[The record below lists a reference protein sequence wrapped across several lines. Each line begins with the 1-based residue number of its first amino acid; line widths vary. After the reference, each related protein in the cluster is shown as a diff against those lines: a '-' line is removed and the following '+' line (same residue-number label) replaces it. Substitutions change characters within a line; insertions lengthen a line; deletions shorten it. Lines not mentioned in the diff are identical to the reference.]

1 MTVNAIDKSQQKAA
15 RVAGLAFLVSFFAVV
30 VSSFG
35 VFFQVIVHDNALE
48 TAHRILANERLF
60 RLATAGEILNCVAL
74 VVLIAASYVVLRP
87 VNRNLAALA
96 AVARLVE
103 VFTWLLVVLNNFRAL
118 HVLADPVYARAF
130 GSDQVPA
137 LAQVYLN
144 GMDEY
149 YVGLLFWTL
158 ALAIGSYLWFTS
170 NYIPRSLA
178 IFGLMS
184 SVWCAFC
191 TFVYYVFPGFADVV
205 NLWWFDTP
213 MVLYELALSVWLL
226 VKGVS
231 YGGGAYSVTNRS
243 TAGQFVN
250 S

>member
-1 MTVNAIDKSQQKAA
+1 MTVNAIDRSQQKAA

-30 VSSFG
+30 AASFG
-35 VFFQVIVHDNALE
+35 VFFQVIVPDDALE
-48 TAHRILANERLF
+48 SAHRILANERLF

-74 VVLIAASYVVLRP
+74 VVLITATYVVLRP
-87 VNRNLAALA
+87 VNRNLALLA
-96 AVARLVE
+96 AVGRLVE
-103 VFTWLLVVLNNFRAL
+103 VFTWVLVVLKNFSVL
-118 HVLADPVYARAF
+118 HILRDADYSRAF
-130 GSDQVPA
+130 GPNQVPA
-137 LAQVYLN
+137 LARLYLS
-144 GMDEY
+144 GFDEY

-158 ALAIGSYLWFTS
+158 AVAIGSYLWLKS

-178 IFGLMS
+178 VFGLIS

-191 TFVYYVFPGFADVV
+191 TLVYYVFPGFADVV

-226 VKGVS
+226 AKGVS
-231 YGGGAYSVTNRS
+231 YGGAYSVTNRS